1 MIKRNIF
8 ENINPFDHRYSHQ
21 NDTYKS
27 LKKYLSEEAN
37 INYQLKVELALIKAL
52 NKLEVCSESV
62 VDEAKE
68 AIEEINGEKA
78 YLEEKKTKHNI
89 RALVNLIQQN
99 VSESSKPYIHL
110 TATSYDIVDTAN
122 SLRYREVTNDIILPK
137 LKELIEILSEL
148 ALQEKD
154 TLQIGRTHG
163 QHAVPVTFGYVLAG
177 FVERLGLRYV
187 EIKNKADLLKGKFS
201 GACGTYNA
209 SSLFFEDPVLF
220 EETVMDELGL
230 KAGDFSSQIVI
241 AEYMTDFIHSI
252 ISTFGVLANF
262 SDDMRNLQ
270 RTEINEVGEYF
281 SKDQV
286 GSSTMPHKRNPI
298 NYENIKSMWKRTM
311 PQMNTI
317 YMDQISEHQ
326 RDLSNSASSRFIP
339 DIIVGFTL
347 SIDRLIKVLR
357 KFGIDRKKMKE
368 NFNMYSEMIIAEPLY
383 IILASQGHPDAHEAV
398 RKLTLQSEKGDKSPR
413 ELFYLK
419 DEFKKYREKLTEYQ
433 KLIINNPQKYTGVA
447 KKRTEYII
455 KKWENKLKKERL
467 NNGN

>member
-8 ENINPFDHRYSHQ
+8 ENINPFDHRYSYQ

-37 INYQLKVELALIKAL
+37 IKYQLKVELALIKAL
-52 NKLEVCSESV
+52 NKLEVCSVNV
-62 VDEAKE
+62 VDEVKE
-68 AIEEINGEKA
+68 AIEKIDGKKA
-78 YLEEKKTKHNI
+78 YQEEKKTKHNI
-89 RALVNLIQQN
+89 RALVNLIQNN
-99 VSESSKPYIHL
+99 VSESSKPYVHL

-177 FVERLGLRYV
+177 FVERLGLRYE

-209 SSLFFEDPVLF
+209 SSLFFDNPVLF

-230 KAGDFSSQIVI
+230 QAGDFSSQIVI

-311 PQMNTI
+311 PQMNTV

-347 SIDRLIKVLR
+347 SMDRLIKVLK

-398 RKLTLQSEKGDKSPR
+398 RKLTLQCEKGDKSPR

-419 DEFKKYREKLTEYQ
+419 DEFKEYREKLTEYQ
-433 KLIINNPQKYTGVA
+433 KLIINNPQRYTGTA
-447 KKRTEYII
+447 EKRTEYII
-455 KKWENKLKKERL
+455 KKWEKISKKGEIK
-467 NNGN
+467 